1 MYYILWFFAFLLI
14 VLSFIG
20 MMNTYLS
27 PFAKIAILILMYI
40 LGGIILTYLD
50 FYYLGLTYIIV
61 YVGAIAIIFIFVI
74 MMLDASISLI
84 NNKYLIL
91 QLLSSLLIL
100 QLFSKNSIFIYFEN
114 NWYKLLNHQNDVLIL
129 SRI

>member
-1 MYYILWFFAFLLI
+1 
-14 VLSFIG
+14 

-50 FYYLGLTYIIV
+50 YYYLGLTYIIV

-74 MMLDASISLI
+74 MMLDSNIYES
-84 NNKYLIL
+84 KQSFFFIL
-91 QLLSSLLIL
+91 GALLIL
-100 QLFSKNSIFIYFEN
+100 YIYKFESTN
-114 NWYKLLNHQNDVLIL
+114 I
-129 SRI
+129 